1 MGLDMLEP
9 PTDQTLHPALNPKLD
24 PRDQALQQSMPCVA
38 VPRFGTLPALPTA
51 GGMRLLVARSGLYV
65 QVQLDWLD
73 AVVRVQS
80 LPARPPLPYG
90 DVAESIR
97 FAFGVI
103 PIALLEAFIN
113 AGRAALPNEIAGAL
127 IYSRTTAS
135 LRLVLH
141 EAIDAGPGGVRYRLP
156 PLRAGESLAV
166 DLHTHGHGKAFWSR
180 TDDADDQGIKVAGVF
195 GNLHAQQREKPSA
208 AFRLVINGF
217 FKRLVE
223 HPWSNSTSSD
233 GLEDEPPCPTL
244 DSLGFI
250 TSTGFMEETSSWNT
264 SSIPLC

>member
-1 MGLDMLEP
+1 MGRDMLEP
-9 PTDQTLHPALNPKLD
+9 PTAPSLNPPPAPKLD
-24 PRDQALQQSMPCVA
+24 PRDQALQRSMPCMA
-38 VPRFGTLPALPTA
+38 VPRFSTLPALPAT

-73 AVVRVQS
+73 AVVRMQS

-90 DVAESIR
+90 DVQESIR

-103 PIALLEAFIN
+103 PIALLEAFIQ

-127 IYSRTTAS
+127 IYSRATAS

-141 EAIDAGPGGVRYRLP
+141 EAIEAGPGGVRYRFP
-156 PLRAGESLAV
+156 PLQTDESLAV
-166 DLHTHGHGKAFWSR
+166 DLHTHGHGKAFWSP

-195 GNLHAQQREKPSA
+195 GNLHERQHEKPSA
-208 AFRLVINGF
+208 AFRLVINGL
-217 FKRLVE
+217 FKSLDE
-223 HPWSNSTSSD
+223 HPWSNSTRSD
-233 GLEDEPPCPTL
+233 GLAEEPQCPTL

-250 TSTGFMEETSSWNT
+250 TLNDLMEEPSSWNT
-264 SSIPLC
+264 SSTPLC